1 MQNWAEHL
9 LRLVLLFKKGGGCM
23 EINLTQVVGEIVI
36 HNANSPSAAKRLEQ
50 MRPQIMNYLSD
61 NCLYIFRQKVAE
73 VYQINSFRTNIV
85 PLDRFLGSVVSQIN
99 GWSCKIFFDEQI
111 INWEDAKGDPIYKI
125 NYTQNEESEVHDL
138 YSYWQTPIEGKRE
151 DDYYTREAIE
161 AIAKFVTTDFVT
173 FIKQLIR
180 R

>member
-1 MQNWAEHL
+1 
-9 LRLVLLFKKGGGCM
+9 M
-23 EINLTQVVGEIVI
+23 EINLTQIVGETVI
-36 HNANSPSAAKRLEQ
+36 RSANSPSAAKRLEQ

-73 VYQINSFRTNIV
+73 VYQINSFRKNIV
-85 PLDRFLGSVVSQIN
+85 PLDRFLGSVVSQID
-99 GWSCKIFFDEQI
+99 GWSCKIFFDEKM
-111 INWEDAKGDPIYKI
+111 INWEDLKGNPIYKI
-125 NYTQNEESEVHDL
+125 NYMGKEESEVRDL

-173 FIKQLIR
+173 FIKQPIR